1 MRTVSNGSRTVRTS
15 PKRHSTST
23 RARSPLRRA
32 TSMAAGSESTPAA
45 REAPRRLAAI
55 ARTPF
60 PQPRSMT
67 VRPVISPF
75 AVAEYATSAAM
86 PAGVGYCS
94 VGAAENLEELVL
106 LQAQGPPLLQEREDS
121 LPQSAFDGAGLFQP
135 EGPVDDLN
143 REGVERV
150 LDELT
155 RPSRR
160 VDVRRPERFREGPDI
175 LLRNGASFC
184 QVPLVH
190 DEKYRHVP
198 HNLECRRNPV
208 VQGVQAVLAR
218 QVADAHQGLGTVVV
232 RLSHEVPESPLA
244 HDIKNRHADLDLDV
258 RAVRDGEFDLA
269 HLRADRMQV
278 RVLVL
283 VQDEPSDQ
291 RSLPDSALAHE
302 CELRLHPAD
311 GRHGESR
318 AAPHPE
324 SKYKQF
330 RRAKIGASHPPRLA
344 IPIGRSLSR
353 AARRVIPPKN

>member
-1 MRTVSNGSRTVRTS
+1 PDLGPYRTAPERSARRLSATPPPRGLVLRCAARLQWPPDPNRLPRLGRHRGGSPQSPGPRSRNRGRRRSDPRYRLSRLRSMRPRPRCRPSSGTPRW
-15 PKRHSTST
+15 PP
-23 RARSPLRRA
+23 PLR
-32 TSMAAGSESTPAA
+32 
-45 REAPRRLAAI
+45 
-55 ARTPF
+55 
-60 PQPRSMT
+60 
-67 VRPVISPF
+67 
-75 AVAEYATSAAM
+75 
-86 PAGVGYCS
+86 
-94 VGAAENLEELVL
+94 
-106 LQAQGPPLLQEREDS
+106 ERGGS
-121 LPQSAFDGAGLFQP
+121 LPPSAFDGAGLFQP

-291 RSLPDSALAHE
+291 RSLPD
-302 CELRLHPAD
+302 
-311 GRHGESR
+311 
-318 AAPHPE
+318 
-324 SKYKQF
+324 
-330 RRAKIGASHPPRLA
+330 
-344 IPIGRSLSR
+344 
-353 AARRVIPPKN
+353 

>member
-1 MRTVSNGSRTVRTS
+1 MRPRPRCRPASDTAPWAPRDSGEDRGIARFARAGTS
-15 PKRHSTST
+15 SCAGRLT
-23 RARSPLRRA
+23 RGVLLFFPRQRSSGGRRALRRDD
-32 TSMAAGSESTPAA
+32 GGKVGGPGPHHGHE
-45 REAPRRLAAI
+45 
-55 ARTPF
+55 PF
-60 PQPRSMT
+60 PFEP
-67 VRPVISPF
+67 
-75 AVAEYATSAAM
+75 AELRFEI
-86 PAGVGYCS
+86 VE
-94 VGAAENLEELVL
+94 VHAAENLEELVL
-106 LQAQGPPLLQEREDS
+106 LQAQGPPLLQDREDS

-258 RAVRDGEFDLA
+258 RAVGDGELYLLRIEISTNDDGFIHLGSNGGCMRFRREGPRIPVPTWLIEWSKSRDLFLSLA
-269 HLRADRMQV
+269 HDAWVLR
-278 RVLVL
+278 
-283 VQDEPSDQ
+283 P
-291 RSLPDSALAHE
+291 
-302 CELRLHPAD
+302 
-311 GRHGESR
+311 
-318 AAPHPE
+318 
-324 SKYKQF
+324 
-330 RRAKIGASHPPRLA
+330 
-344 IPIGRSLSR
+344 
-353 AARRVIPPKN
+353 N

>member
-67 VRPVISPF
+67 VRPAISPF

-94 VGAAENLEELVL
+94 W
-106 LQAQGPPLLQEREDS
+106 
-121 LPQSAFDGAGLFQP
+121 DGAGLFQP

-184 QVPLVH
+184 QLPLVH

-258 RAVRDGEFDLA
+258 CAVRDGEFDLA

-330 RRAKIGASHPPRLA
+330 RRAKIEPSRPPRSA
-344 IPIGRSLSR
+344 SR
-353 AARRVIPPKN
+353 YAGHYRE